1 MRSKKSL
8 LSALTSLLPLIACS
22 CNTPPA
28 RYVDAVPWAIRQ
40 HGIHDAKSQPVKGQ
54 PGLRMDA
61 VLLDRLNVCA
71 SQMDLAE
78 MKSQAIELFHDAHQL
93 ALSSTAVELARLDD
107 ATWAELAKRYYGA
120 RVLIGDAEKQ
130 QLADVFRRETET
142 HIWFLC
148 REIDQATST
157 QEVHRILNRVREQ
170 TEESAKTAGRTGRSV
185 AFALFAVPSRI
196 AQNSI
201 HANEATCQLD
211 QAFESAIRYV
221 PTDGGSASPSI
232 ASSVTDAGH
241 WQLLQRYAPIIV
253 QEQCGDIEYPA
264 SFDLIGEV
272 RANND
277 ESIDIETT
285 RPAVY
290 CYTRKILVG
299 ARPHLQLIYAIWY
312 PAHPKLREPVDP
324 EEGKI
329 DGATVRITLDSQM
342 RPAIL
347 ETLNN
352 CGCHHRM
359 YPVKSLDERAAGEF
373 GSPLKGKSYAIEQD
387 VTSKYDVIIPKLI
400 DPALGAR
407 PIVRCRAG
415 THAVVDVDFVNVW
428 DGEPQFESRE
438 YRVASYDELEM
449 LRAPNGR
456 TTSMFESNGLV
467 RGAQRLEGTLFA
479 PLGMLNAGQPR
490 QRGTQ
495 LINWDQFDFDDPRLF
510 EKTVRL
516 PSDF

>member
-8 LSALTSLLPLIACS
+8 LSALASSLLLIACS
-22 CNTPPA
+22 CNAPPA
-28 RYVDAVPWAIRQ
+28 RYVDGVPWAIRQ
-40 HGIHDAKSQPVKGQ
+40 QGIHDAKSQPVKGQ

-61 VLLDRLNVCA
+61 VLLDRLKVVML
-71 SQMDLAE
+71 QPDLAE
-78 MKSQAIELFHDAHQL
+78 MKSQAIELIHDAHQL

-107 ATWAELAKRYYGA
+107 TTWAKLAKRYYGA
-120 RVLIGDAEKQ
+120 RVPIGDAEKQ
-130 QLADVFRRETET
+130 QLTDVFRRETET
-142 HIWFLC
+142 HIWFLS
-148 REIDQATST
+148 REIDEATST
-157 QEVHRILNRVREQ
+157 QEVHKILNRVREQ
-170 TEESAKTAGRTGRSV
+170 TEESVKTAGRTGRSI
-185 AFALFAVPSRI
+185 AFAVFAIPSKI
-196 AQNSI
+196 AQSSI
-201 HANEATCQLD
+201 HADEATCQPD

-221 PTDGGSASPSI
+221 PTDSDSASPSI
-232 ASSVTDAGH
+232 ASSVTDSRY

-253 QEQCGDIEYPA
+253 QEQRGDSEYPP

-272 RANND
+272 RANTD

-285 RPAVY
+285 RPAIY
-290 CYTRKILVG
+290 CYTRKIFVG
-299 ARPHLQLIYAIWY
+299 VRPHLQLVYAIWY
-312 PAHPKLREPVDP
+312 PAHPKLRQPVDP
-324 EEGKI
+324 EEGKV

-359 YPVKSLDERAAGEF
+359 YPVQSLNERAADEF
-373 GSPLKGKSYAIEQD
+373 GAPLKGKSYAIEQN

-400 DPALGAR
+400 DPTRGAR

-415 THAVVDVDFVNVW
+415 THAVVDVDFVDVW
-428 DGEPQFESRE
+428 SDEPQFESRE

-467 RGAQRLEGTLFA
+467 RGARRLEGTLFT
-479 PLGMLNAGQPR
+479 PLGMLSAGQPR